1 MEPTMKRFILL
12 AALLFATVAQT
23 VAIPSHSVL
32 PQAVVM
38 VACNSSDC

>member
-23 VAIPSHSVL
+23 IAIPSLSVL
-32 PQAVVM
+32 PQAVV
-38 VACNSSDC
+38 VACANQEC